1 MARYGSHI
9 DKGVRDEARRG
20 IGAAT
25 RALTNRFQKQFLILL
40 VGIIGQRLVKGTTG
54 KLAVL
59 SHRIGRP
66 TGPVP
71 HCADRHVA
79 GGTTDSEN
87 RNRLNFSITAFEYWQ
102 NTSIKKLR
110 ASHCSVAEEKLILE
124 ISPSRR

>member
-59 SHRIGRP
+59 FPQDRSAHR
-66 TGPVP
+66 
-71 HCADRHVA
+71 
-79 GGTTDSEN
+79 
-87 RNRLNFSITAFEYWQ
+87 
-102 NTSIKKLR
+102 TSSPLR
-110 ASHCSVAEEKLILE
+110 
-124 ISPSRR
+124 